1 MSPEEQKLLDEAVG
15 PATAEAPAR
24 DEVDMPERVF
34 PGSSGVVGASVTG
47 IGGMVAT
54 LVGGLALM
62 ERLSLPP
69 WTFLVLLVLSVAVVI
84 LVVKSIGTDATF
96 EIEAE
101 ALVRTKRGATR
112 RFPWSQVLYAS
123 HERSHPL
130 TPGGRI
136 TILLRSGASIA
147 IDVRTRDQAAEL
159 EEFFLAMKAHLP
171 GDRRA

>member
-1 MSPEEQKLLDEAVG
+1 
-15 PATAEAPAR
+15 
-24 DEVDMPERVF
+24 MPERVF
-34 PGSSGVVGASVTG
+34 PGSSGVVGATVTG
-47 IGGMVAT
+47 IGGALAT
-54 LVGGLALM
+54 VVGGFALM
-62 ERLSLPP
+62 QRLSLPP
-69 WTFLVLLVLSVAVVI
+69 WTVLVVLVLAVAVFILVL
-84 LVVKSIGTDATF
+84 KSIGTDATF

-123 HERSHPL
+123 HERSSEWV
-130 TPGGRI
+130 PGGRI

-159 EEFFLAMKAHLP
+159 EGFFLAMKAHLP